1 MRRPGTMNA
10 APQNLAVF
18 GAPLLTDTLSEAELR
33 QYGDYTHSD
42 APLDNDNNIVSTAV
56 RYTSAGTGTRVVD
69 LLGRSLRAVEL
80 NQGDSLSYRFTSGT
94 VGGVLRLAFV
104 PTHALDGG
112 SLQCSVRV
120 DNQTPRTV
128 IVSPDARGDQWADGV
143 LRGQALVTLPVALAA
158 GSHTLTVKALSDH
171 VIFDEWMIDRD
182 ADRRFYVF
190 PNRP

>member
-1 MRRPGTMNA
+1 M
-10 APQNLAVF
+10 
-18 GAPLLTDTLSEAELR
+18 
-33 QYGDYTHSD
+33 
-42 APLDNDNNIVSTAV
+42 
-56 RYTSAGTGTRVVD
+56 
-69 LLGRSLRAVEL
+69 EL
-80 NQGDSLSYRFTSGT
+80 NQGDSVTYRFTSGT

-112 SLQCSVRV
+112 SLQCAVSI
-120 DNQTPRTV
+120 DSQAARTV

-158 GSHTLTVKALSDH
+158 GTHTLKVKALSDH